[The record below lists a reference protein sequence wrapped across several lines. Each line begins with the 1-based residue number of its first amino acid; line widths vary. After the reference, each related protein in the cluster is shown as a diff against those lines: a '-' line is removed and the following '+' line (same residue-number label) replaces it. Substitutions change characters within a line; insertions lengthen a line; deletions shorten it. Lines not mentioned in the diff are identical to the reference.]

1 MEQHVL
7 REYIELIISEGRQ
20 AHLSGGRNCDWGHE
34 DHISDLE
41 TRVADARYWRDR
53 YPRGSEKRARYRDV
67 VSHLQRELQS
77 AKRRKNQNTI
87 NEKQSKKKK

>member
-1 MEQHVL
+1 MERYVL
-7 REYIELIISEGRQ
+7 REYIELVIAEGRQ
-20 AHLSGGRNCDWGHE
+20 AHLTGDRSCDWGHE

-41 TRVADARYWRDR
+41 SRVADARYWRDK

-77 AKRRKNQNTI
+77 AKRTKNQSTI
-87 NEKQSKKKK
+87 NEKQGKKKK